1 MEVNLHQFAREWI
14 GVEGLLLSGEVEET
28 DKSEFTFCC
37 SFEAGLMQ

>member
-28 DKSEFTFCC
+28 DKSEFSCAL
-37 SFEAGLMQ
+37 SFYSL